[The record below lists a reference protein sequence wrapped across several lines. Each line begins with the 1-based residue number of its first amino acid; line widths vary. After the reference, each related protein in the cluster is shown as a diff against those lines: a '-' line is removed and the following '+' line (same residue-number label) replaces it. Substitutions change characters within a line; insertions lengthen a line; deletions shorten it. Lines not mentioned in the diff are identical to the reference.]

1 MAIPKRCLKLKKST
15 DINDEILMQHKNKYH
30 DELEKLI
37 DIFERE
43 FPEAELLRPRSIKL
57 DQFTYLNDE
66 EIDKAEEIETDETV
80 ILERKLET
88 KEVKPLQVVS
98 EKVPLIAVDTS
109 SIRLGET
116 DEGLLSA
123 FRAAIIAQTN
133 GEMKCDVFG
142 PYVVHITENNRQ
154 AIYDYFRREV
164 FGLELIEAPTLLSKV
179 MDRIRNFLE
188 RLAQRTAA
196 LSIKN
201 GIVLWDGSLTGRTID
216 TPEKVIREA
225 LDLAHSQGNSV
236 VAISKKSWLR
246 LLTGEQLLGL
256 LDNIPNSCYI
266 DIHSKICTKDMKRFT
281 GRVHVAK
288 FTPDGFSFRVDVSPA
303 SKLTCSRVLELLM
316 GSSAFYNGYPELLRQ
331 AHIHAYFTPNEVLA
345 LQTYA
350 IDKYDLEVI
359 RTFDVR
365 RHLLAPFGA

>member
-1 MAIPKRCLKLKKST
+1 LS
-15 DINDEILMQHKNKYH
+15 EISMQSKNKYH
-30 DELEKLI
+30 NELEKLI
-37 DIFERE
+37 DIFEKE
-43 FPEAELLRPRSIKL
+43 FPEAELLRPRSVKL
-57 DQFTYLNDE
+57 DQFTYINDE
-66 EIDKAEEIETDETV
+66 EVDKAEEIELDETV
-80 ILERKLET
+80 VLEKKLET
-88 KEVKPLQVVS
+88 KAEAEPLQVVPGI
-98 EKVPLIAVDTS
+98 VPLIAVDTS

-123 FRAAIIAQTN
+123 FRVAIIAQVN

-142 PYVVHITENNRQ
+142 PYVVHITEGNRQ
-154 AIYDYFRREV
+154 AIYDYFRKKV

-196 LSIKN
+196 LSIEN
-201 GIVLWDGSLTGRTID
+201 GIVLWDGSLTGRTVD

-246 LLTGEQLLGL
+246 LITGEQLLGL
-256 LDNIPNSCYI
+256 LDNVPNSCYV
-266 DIHSKICTKDMKRFT
+266 DIHSKICTGDMARFT

-303 SKLTCSRVLELLM
+303 SKLTCSHVLELLM